1 MSRRV
6 IRSLRPGVWAV
17 FISKECR
24 VINNQSTQIAV
35 FCFILKGNCR
45 HAGFS
50 SVSCAALCSVF
61 ENAAVTVLG
70 LFFDFLFFF
79 PSPIF
84 YESVLMGQIVLCAF
98 LPIIFFCFFRCR
110 GQDLDF
116 FEIKKNV
123 LAMTPCLEFTCNRES
138 LHCFYFLPS

>member
-35 FCFILKGNCR
+35 FCFILKGNSR

-50 SVSCAALCSVF
+50 SVSCVALCSVF

-70 LFFDFLFFF
+70 LFFDFFFF
-79 PSPIF
+79 HHPCFMNQFPWGILSYVHLCPSF
-84 YESVLMGQIVLCAF
+84 FFVF
-98 LPIIFFCFFRCR
+98 LGVEDKI
-110 GQDLDF
+110 
-116 FEIKKNV
+116 
-123 LAMTPCLEFTCNRES
+123 
-138 LHCFYFLPS
+138 